1 MRKDDILINTA
12 EKSDL
17 SLSYLYYLSKG
28 LSPNETAKLCGNVFL
43 GILIPVET
51 YSARYHKFILAKQQG
66 YGDKQSENYV

>member
-28 LSPNETAKLCGNVFL
+28 LSPNATAKLCGNVL
-43 GILIPVET
+43 SLPKKIKSNVTP
-51 YSARYHKFILAKQQG
+51 
-66 YGDKQSENYV
+66 